1 MYVYTYHVRSKRY
14 PFRSVT
20 GRLVSLLANVTIRP
34 KRGVYFVC
42 LPPSRGLSL
51 VKKGRFLP
59 RANDR
64 PKPGGLVQRLVPGK
78 RETTY
83 KNM

>member
-1 MYVYTYHVRSKRY
+1 MCIHITKGQKRY

-34 KRGVYFVC
+34 IRGVYFVC

-51 VKKGRFLP
+51 VKKDVFYPARTTDQNPEVSFSSC
-59 RANDR
+59 
-64 PKPGGLVQRLVPGK
+64 PGK